1 MSFTAHLVWMM
12 RIREINKS
20 PGGFLTLLLLLV
32 ALTVTK
38 GNFNFYG
45 SDGTCCEEKVFVQ
58 VSGDVVR
65 PGVYEFSGPPD
76 LDKLLVRA
84 GGLIS
89 GSVTKRAS
97 TDVLFNSGANIDVRC
112 RERGLQVIEGEM
124 SAFYGITFGL
134 PVSLNRESLEGLT
147 AIPGIGSGLARAIVR
162 ERNERGGF
170 QSIDEILSIQGIG
183 PSLYGKISPYFVL

>member
-1 MSFTAHLVWMM
+1 M
-12 RIREINKS
+12 
-20 PGGFLTLLLLLV
+20 LLLLLV
-32 ALTVTK
+32 VLTVTK
-38 GNFNFYG
+38 GNFNFSG
-45 SDGTCCEEKVFVQ
+45 SDSTCCEEEVFVQ

-65 PGVYEFSGPPD
+65 PGVYEFCKPPD
-76 LDKLLVRA
+76 LKKLLVRA

-89 GSVTKRAS
+89 GRDATRAS
-97 TDVLFNSGANIDVRC
+97 TGVLFNSGANIDVRC
-112 RERGLQVIEGEM
+112 RETGLQVIEGEM
-124 SAFYGITFGL
+124 SAFYGVTFGL
-134 PVSLNRESLEGLT
+134 PISLNRETLEGLT